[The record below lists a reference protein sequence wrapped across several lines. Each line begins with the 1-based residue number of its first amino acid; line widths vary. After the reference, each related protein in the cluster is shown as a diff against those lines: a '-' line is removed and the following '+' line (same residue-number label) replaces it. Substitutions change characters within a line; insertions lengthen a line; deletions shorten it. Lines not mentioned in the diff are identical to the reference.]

1 MTDANL
7 FLGRI
12 LPSFF
17 PAIFGPDENLP
28 LDTEVVQLK
37 FEELTKAINTETGRS
52 MTPQE
57 VAYGFLTVA
66 NESMCRPIRA
76 ITEARGFETRQ
87 HNLAVFGGAGG
98 QHACDIAS
106 KLGIKRVIIHK
117 HSSILS
123 AYGIALAEV
132 VQEAQ
137 EPSSEILSDEALR
150 KLESRIHILKA
161 SVTESLLSQGIPT
174 DSITYELYLNLRYNG
189 TNTNFMI
196 QQPKDGDWRASLE
209 ATHLRELSF
218 SFPHDHKVIVDDVRV
233 RGVGKGDNA
242 TTDSNVLVKE
252 LAGSEFSEYSVGSA
266 AIVRSRCYLIPVS
279 RQNH

>member
-17 PAIFGPDENLP
+17 PAIFGPNEDLP
-28 LDTEVVQLK
+28 LDTEVVAQK
-37 FEELTKAINTETGRS
+37 FEELTNVINAETGRS

-98 QHACDIAS
+98 QHACEIAA
-106 KLGIKRVIIHK
+106 KLGIQRVIIHK
-117 HSSILS
+117 YSSVLS

-137 EPSSEILSDEALR
+137 EPSSENLSNEALV
-150 KLESRIHILKA
+150 KLDGRISVLKK
-161 SVTESLLSQGIPT
+161 SVTGSLLSQGVSPEAIEH
-174 DSITYELYLNLRYNG
+174 ELYLNLRYHG

-196 QQPKDGDWRASLE
+196 QQPEDGDWRAALE
-209 ATHLRELSF
+209 STHLRELSF
-218 SFPHDHKVIVDDVRV
+218 SFPHDHRVIVDDVRV
-233 RGVGKGDNA
+233 RGVGKGGNT
-242 TTDSNVLVKE
+242 TTDSEVLVKE
-252 LAGSEFSEYSVGSA
+252 LANIKFSESAIESA
-266 AIVRSRCYLIPVS
+266 ATVSLPSCARIVF
-279 RQNH
+279 H